1 MTDGTRTR
9 NDWDHDPALFRLSYG
24 HRTPRGTRTP
34 NHLVRS
40 QAFYPVELEALV
52 GNGVPHSPQCR
63 PETWEFPS
71 KASACLVESEPL
83 GVSRFP
89 E

>member
-9 NDWDHDPALFRLSYG
+9 NDRDHDPALFRLSYG
-24 HRTPRGTRTP
+24 HRPPRGTRTP
-34 NHLVRS
+34 NHPVEARR
-40 QAFYPVELEALV
+40 FYPVELEAVV
-52 GNGVPHSPQCR
+52 GRGVPHSPQR
-63 PETWEFPS
+63 HPETWDFPD
-71 KASACLVESEPL
+71 KASTCPVESEPL